1 MNRSNSST
9 KNSQKTLAVIPARG
23 GSLRIPKKNLADFGG
38 KPAIARVIEIARCS
52 RIFERIVIS
61 TDDLE
66 IASEAEVAG
75 AAVIHRPQELSD
87 DFTPLQPVVVHA
99 INQVPTAQF
108 VCLILA
114 TAILLRPERLRVAYS
129 MLLKDPQLDYVI
141 GIRRFGSPPQRGIT
155 LDEQGFVSMQSP
167 EFLNARSQDLTPLY
181 HDAGQFSFGRRKSWL
196 SGQSSFVMRT
206 RAIELSRGEAVDIDE
221 PDDLIFARRLFE
233 AESAK

>member
-61 TDDLE
+61 TDDPE
-66 IASEAEVAG
+66 IASEAVAAG
-75 AAVIHRPQELSD
+75 AEVIHRPKNLSD
-87 DFTPLQPVVVHA
+87 DFTPLQPVIIHA
-99 INQVPTAQF
+99 IQRVPNAEF

-114 TAILLRPERLRVAYS
+114 TAILLRPERLSVAYS
-129 MLLKDPQLDYVI
+129 TLLKDPELDYVI
-141 GIRRFGSPPQRGIT
+141 GIRRFDSPPQRGIA